1 MTLNLNLYLCSS
13 GTVVSRS
20 VSPWVLCSQIRKKT
34 ATTLKQLDFKSELE
48 NGNAESEINRA
59 EGGGGGARASKMG
72 QQPFHR
78 DQEQLS
84 LPGSVLTPGLQ
95 NAVAKV
101 KVYD

>member
-1 MTLNLNLYLCSS
+1 MYH
-13 GTVVSRS
+13 
-20 VSPWVLCSQIRKKT
+20 PKFYVLKVGKKP
-34 ATTLKQLDFKSELE
+34 TLKQQVFKSELE
-48 NGNAESEINRA
+48 NGNAGCEIKRA
-59 EGGGGGARASKMG
+59 GGRGGARASEMG
-72 QQPFHR
+72 QQPFHL